1 MEQQIIKIPNFKLNV
16 FRNLL
21 EQSLIVNNQLML
33 EFSPDIVKS
42 CSFSLTNSFM
52 KLWTA
57 PLKNLLFV
65 EQPNNDIDSP
75 DLFAQT
81 KIEEVALS
89 GGFKAWLVANN
100 DIPVISNNILIK
112 DAGFKNITLQ
122 KEKPIIV
129 PNDILK
135 NYLTDEEIAIY
146 NSKPTI
152 IFSITIYGEKQ
163 ENCCSSE
170 TKCC

>member
-1 MEQQIIKIPNFKLNV
+1 M
-16 FRNLL
+16 NL
-21 EQSLIVNNQLML
+21 VPDKPKA
-33 EFSPDIVKS
+33 FSEVYRILKNGGHFSISDIV
-42 CSFSLTNSFM
+42 LTGDLPE
-52 KLWTA
+52 KI
-57 PLKNLLFV
+57 KNAA
-65 EQPNNDIDSP
+65 EMY
-75 DLFAQT
+75 AGC
-81 KIEEVALS
+81 VASAIQKDDYLQ
-89 GGFKAWLVANN
+89 
-100 DIPVISNNILIK
+100 IIK